1 MNTIT
6 LSGSIEMPCNKVS
19 QGSQQEVDDTLKRD
33 DSRELM
39 EQTFAKVLAEHREP
53 SKADETLRDN
63 NRIPLPP
70 YGRRTRK
77 N

>member
-1 MNTIT
+1 MC
-6 LSGSIEMPCNKVS
+6 LSGFW
-19 QGSQQEVDDTLKRD
+19 QEVDDTLKRD

-63 NRIPLPP
+63 NRIPLAP